1 MMTDDAPAFV
11 TFAAYA
17 RLHHV
22 SRPTVHGWRKRG
34 YLVLQDG
41 RVDVVRSN
49 ERLAARPDVHRGGV
63 AKVRPGKPAPIQS
76 SPAAEGEPADGW
88 SMHEAKRREMVAV
101 AKMREQEQERL
112 AGLVV
117 LKAEVLGAVSSEYT
131 VVRTRMLGLASRLA
145 HRLAACTS
153 PEGCS
158 ALVDTEVRLILQA
171 LVADGGAR

>member
-1 MMTDDAPAFV
+1 V

-41 RVDVVRSN
+41 KVDVAASN
-49 ERLAARPDVHRGGV
+49 ARLAVRPDVHRGGV
-63 AKVRPGKPAPIQS
+63 ARVRPGKPAPIQS
-76 SPAAEGEPADGW
+76 GAVEGEPADGW

-101 AKMREQEQERL
+101 AKMREQEQARQ

-117 LKAEVLGAVSSEYT
+117 LKAEILGAVRAEYG
-131 VVRTRMLGLASRLA
+131 VVRPAMLALASRLA
-145 HRLAACTS
+145 HRLAAATT
-153 PEGCS
+153 PAECS
-158 ALVDTEVRLILQA
+158 RLVDTEVRLILQS
-171 LVADGGAR
+171 LTQDGGAR